1 MIDYPYYLYD
11 TFNHY
16 HGIGFYESWSYS
28 PPAVAPGGAQAYYRT
43 LLGVGI

>member
-1 MIDYPYYLYD
+1 MIDHNYYLYD

-28 PPAVAPGGAQAYYRT
+28 ASGGGGGGSTAAYRT